1 MMKSVLF
8 YFKALLIGALF
19 SGDLPYSEIATA
31 FKKNDAKSVISY
43 CENPVLLVIDGKEG
57 IYNHAQASM
66 VLLAFFKQHP
76 DGDFNYEFQG
86 KEEDDDIFSLAKYV
100 TEKQSLSVQLSFSND
115 LSNKIQSI
123 QIEK

>member
-1 MMKSVLF
+1 MIKIVLF

-19 SGDLPYSEIATA
+19 SGDLPYIEIATA